1 MVLPMDLKRR
11 NRLGGGADLLGSF
24 YISAENSCTSPCESA
39 LNTTEPQIFGSFEDK
54 L

>member
-1 MVLPMDLKRR
+1 MHGASHMSGFEEEEQIGRR
-11 NRLGGGADLLGSF
+11 SSF
-24 YISAENSCTSPCESA
+24 YISAENSCTSPCKSA